1 MSEDIAYYE
10 ATRQHL
16 LRDIGERNGHDDI
29 PVEIRERLIESVLD
43 IGCGVGQALYPLA
56 VKKGALGIGIDLSK
70 YALGIGRRTYAQ
82 ELSDARVAFVNTQ
95 AENLPFA
102 SETFDLVNFGLALPY
117 THNPRAIAEVE
128 RVLKPGGILLLK
140 IHHFRYYLIKLRQ
153 GLLEADVLS
162 VIHCGRV
169 LTNGAIYHIS
179 GRQPMTRFLNETFQT
194 RWLLKRELSK
204 SGLAIDH
211 EEPSNPAAPF
221 LVVRKARTAR

>member
-1 MSEDIAYYE
+1 MSEDVAYYE

-16 LRDIGERNGHDDI
+16 LSDITERDERESVPI
-29 PVEIRERLIESVLD
+29 EILERQIETVLD

-56 VKKGALGIGIDLSK
+56 VKKGAFGVGIDLSK
-70 YALGIGRRTYAQ
+70 YALGIGRSTYAQ
-82 ELSDARVAFVNTQ
+82 ELPDARVSFVNTQ

-117 THNPRAIAEVE
+117 THNPRAIVEVE
-128 RVLKPGGILLLK
+128 RVLKPSGLLLLK

-169 LTNGAIYHIS
+169 LTNGTIYHIS
-179 GRQPMTRFLNETFQT
+179 GRQPMTRILNETYQT
-194 RWLLKRELSK
+194 RWLLKRELLK
-204 SGLAIDH
+204 SGLVIER
-211 EEPSNPAAPF
+211 EEPSNPAAPSF
-221 LVVRKARTAR
+221 VVRKARTAR